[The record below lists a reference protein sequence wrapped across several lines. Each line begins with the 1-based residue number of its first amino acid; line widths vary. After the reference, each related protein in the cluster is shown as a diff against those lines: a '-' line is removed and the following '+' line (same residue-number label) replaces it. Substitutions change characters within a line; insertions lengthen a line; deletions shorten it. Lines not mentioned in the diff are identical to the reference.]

1 MKRVGT
7 HAMKVARILDSKVGD
22 VVTGS
27 AEMPVSDGA
36 RLLSENGIGVLV
48 VNDGEGGIG
57 GIFSERDIVRGLVE
71 HGPDYLD
78 MPLERA
84 MSSSVIT
91 CTPDNSVDD
100 VMELMTANGIRHLP
114 VVDAERLVG
123 VVSIV
128 DVVRALLARAEF
140 DREMHQMTG

>member
-1 MKRVGT
+1 
-7 HAMKVARILDSKVGD
+7 MKVARILDSKGGD

-27 AEMPVSDGA
+27 TEMPVSDGA

-48 VNDGEGGIG
+48 VSDAEGGIS

-71 HGPDYLD
+71 YGTDYLD
-78 MPLERA
+78 MPLGRA

-91 CTPDNSVDD
+91 CTPDNSVEG

-114 VVDAERLVG
+114 VVDAKTLVG
-123 VVSIV
+123 VVSTI
-128 DVVRALLARAEF
+128 DVVRALLVRAEL